1 MIRSLIVE
9 DAPIVRKGIRL
20 LLKEERDIEIVGEA
34 GDGPEA
40 VSQITALRPDLLFL
54 DIQMPGFDGFEVL
67 ERTSCT
73 HLCPV
78 IFITAHADH
87 ALRAFDANALSYLLK
102 PIDPARFREVL
113 QRARLLRGDERRL
126 EANHTSVGRLLPPP
140 DPADA
145 RSSVGLAGS
154 ETSVSR
160 LVVKDGDR
168 FLLVKAE
175 EIDWVASTGEYASL
189 RTGKKSF
196 LIRMALSELER
207 KLDPRH
213 FARIHRST
221 IVNLDRVHEIRS
233 RSHGD
238 CDVLLHDGTVLRL
251 SRSYRDNLLA
261 HHTTSVR

>member
-1 MIRSLIVE
+1 MIRSVIVD

-20 LLKEERDIEIVGEA
+20 LLQEEHDIEIVGEA

-40 VSQITALRPDLLFL
+40 VTRITALRPDLLFL
-54 DIQMPGFDGFEVL
+54 DIQMPGCDGFEVL
-67 ERTSCT
+67 ERTSSS
-73 HLCPV
+73 HLCAV

-102 PIDPARFREVL
+102 PINPARLREVL
-113 QRARLLRGDERRL
+113 KRARLLLGDEREL
-126 EANHTSVGRLLPPP
+126 EATHARLGRLLPQS
-140 DPADA
+140 D
-145 RSSVGLAGS
+145 S
-154 ETSVSR
+154 TVSR

-168 FLLVKAE
+168 FLLVKTE

-196 LIRMALSELER
+196 LLRMALSELEE
-207 KLDPRH
+207 KLDARH
-213 FARIHRST
+213 FTRIHRST
-221 IVNLDRVHEIRS
+221 IVNLDRVSEIRS

-261 HHTTSVR
+261 HHTTSAR

>member
-20 LLKEERDIEIVGEA
+20 LLQEERDIEIVGEA

-40 VSQITALRPDLLFL
+40 VTRIAALRPDLLFL

-87 ALRAFDANALSYLLK
+87 ALRAFDANAFSYLLK

-113 QRARLLRGDERRL
+113 QRARLLLGDQRRI
-126 EANHTSVGRLLPPP
+126 EATHASLGRLLPQSDSPGEW
-140 DPADA
+140 
-145 RSSVGLAGS
+145 SVGRTGA
-154 ETSVSR
+154 ETPVSR

-168 FLLVKAE
+168 FLLVKTE
-175 EIDWVASTGEYASL
+175 EIDWVASVGEYASL
-189 RTGKKSF
+189 RTGKRSF
-196 LIRMALSELER
+196 LIRMALSELEQ
-207 KLDPRH
+207 KLDTRY

-221 IVNLDRVHEIRS
+221 IVNLDRVREIRS

-251 SRSYRDNLLA
+251 SRSYRDNILA
-261 HHTTSVR
+261 HRTTSTR